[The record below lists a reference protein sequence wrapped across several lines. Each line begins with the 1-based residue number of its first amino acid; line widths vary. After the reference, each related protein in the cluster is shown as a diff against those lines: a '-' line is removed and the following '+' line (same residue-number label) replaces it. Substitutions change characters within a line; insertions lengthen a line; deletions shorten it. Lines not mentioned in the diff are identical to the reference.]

1 MAALTENSSTPTE
14 FSGKY
19 KVVCLD
25 IDGATGTTGTVTI
38 DELSAIVVAVGNLK
52 EAPTAD
58 CAHVKAAPNATTAT
72 NVLSVV
78 WYEDDHATACTQ
90 NATDAAIIVI
100 GY

>member
-1 MAALTENSSTPTE
+1 MAALTENNSVVTE
-14 FSGKY
+14 FGGTY
-19 KVVCLD
+19 KVVALD

-38 DELSAIVVAVGNLK
+38 DEISTIVTAVGNLK

-58 CAHVKAAPNATTAT
+58 CAHVKVAPNATTAT

-78 WYEDDHATACTQ
+78 LYEDDHVTACTQ
-90 NATDAAIIVI
+90 NATDVAIIVV

>member
-1 MAALTENSSTPTE
+1 MAALTENTSIITE

-19 KVVCLD
+19 KVVALD
-25 IDGATGTTGTVTI
+25 INGATGTTGTVTI

-52 EAPTAD
+52 EAPTAA
-58 CAHVKAAPNATTAT
+58 CAHVKVAPNATTAT

-78 WYEDDHATACTQ
+78 LYEDDHVTACTQ
-90 NATDAAIIVI
+90 TATDVSIIVV